1 MTAKGCFG
9 ARALEP
15 RPLLPEAGSGSCVTS
30 SRRHFCPGLRVW
42 WSCYIGHCALA
53 LSSVRPEKGGP
64 WAHGGRYRTGAARHP
79 RGSVERPRLRSSAR
93 PLGPA
98 LSWGGKGAVRGVGV
112 PCASLVRASASPS
125 RLFPRRRS
133 SSAVRVPLLGPRALR
148 FSGPATPPCGCLLSK
163 DIFCLPEEKIQVEKG
178 WRLFDKL
185 FSGNYKDSVSFADVA
200 VHFTQE
206 EWTLLGLT
214 EKNLY
219 RDVMLENYKNLTTVG
234 YQLFK
239 PNVISWLEE
248 EELGTVERV
257 LEEWAIQL
265 KTKDSAIQQARLQS
279 LAGRFRMGWITYSWV
294 TFPK

>member
-1 MTAKGCFG
+1 MATDC
-9 ARALEP
+9 LT
-15 RPLLPEAGSGSCVTS
+15 SCS
-30 SRRHFCPGLRVW
+30 
-42 WSCYIGHCALA
+42 
-53 LSSVRPEKGGP
+53 
-64 WAHGGRYRTGAARHP
+64 
-79 RGSVERPRLRSSAR
+79 
-93 PLGPA
+93 
-98 LSWGGKGAVRGVGV
+98 
-112 PCASLVRASASPS
+112 
-125 RLFPRRRS
+125 
-133 SSAVRVPLLGPRALR
+133 
-148 FSGPATPPCGCLLSK
+148 
-163 DIFCLPEEKIQVEKG
+163 Q
-178 WRLFDKL
+178 
-185 FSGNYKDSVSFADVA
+185 DSVSFADVA

-294 TFPK
+294 TFPKALATSVLLFVSTLCLYKFD

>member
-1 MTAKGCFG
+1 MATDC
-9 ARALEP
+9 LT
-15 RPLLPEAGSGSCVTS
+15 SCS
-30 SRRHFCPGLRVW
+30 
-42 WSCYIGHCALA
+42 
-53 LSSVRPEKGGP
+53 
-64 WAHGGRYRTGAARHP
+64 
-79 RGSVERPRLRSSAR
+79 
-93 PLGPA
+93 
-98 LSWGGKGAVRGVGV
+98 
-112 PCASLVRASASPS
+112 
-125 RLFPRRRS
+125 
-133 SSAVRVPLLGPRALR
+133 
-148 FSGPATPPCGCLLSK
+148 
-163 DIFCLPEEKIQVEKG
+163 Q
-178 WRLFDKL
+178 
-185 FSGNYKDSVSFADVA
+185 DSVSFADVA

-265 KTKDSAIQQARLQS
+265 KTKDSAIQQVSSEAKASARIEMARLQS

-294 TFPK
+294 TFPKALATSVLLFVSTLCLYKFD

>member
-1 MTAKGCFG
+1 MATDC
-9 ARALEP
+9 LT
-15 RPLLPEAGSGSCVTS
+15 SCS
-30 SRRHFCPGLRVW
+30 
-42 WSCYIGHCALA
+42 
-53 LSSVRPEKGGP
+53 
-64 WAHGGRYRTGAARHP
+64 
-79 RGSVERPRLRSSAR
+79 
-93 PLGPA
+93 
-98 LSWGGKGAVRGVGV
+98 
-112 PCASLVRASASPS
+112 
-125 RLFPRRRS
+125 
-133 SSAVRVPLLGPRALR
+133 
-148 FSGPATPPCGCLLSK
+148 
-163 DIFCLPEEKIQVEKG
+163 Q
-178 WRLFDKL
+178 
-185 FSGNYKDSVSFADVA
+185 DSVSFADVA

-279 LAGRFRMGWITYSWV
+279 LAGHFRMGWITYSWV
-294 TFPK
+294 TFPKALATSVLLFLSTLCLYTFD